1 MVQRQLKLRLKSRQ
15 KAQLDTWLWHLTG
28 VYNWTLRKIELDA
41 NDGIYYTPKTFHNLL
56 AGHGKTLGIP
66 SHTLQGILDTAY
78 TAWQRCFKKL
88 SKKPRLKGQR
98 NKLNSIPF
106 PDPIK
111 APQGTSIRLPG
122 LGPLRFHKQSLPDG
136 KIKGGRLVKR
146 ASDWYLCLIIDTAP
160 NDIPHLADGAVGIDP
175 GFLSLLTLSTG
186 EKIPHPRELEATAE
200 RLAQAQRGHDT
211 HLAGRLQEHLANQR
225 KDRNHKL
232 SRRLVADHRL
242 IAFSADHHRAIAKTF
257 GKSVASSAHA
267 QLRAMLSY
275 KCRAG
280 GRQYLEVPSTYSTRT
295 CSACGSLSGPSG
307 FAGLSVRSWVC
318 ACGATHDR
326 DVNAAVNTLMAGLG
340 ISHESRCEPTPGI
353 PRL

>member
-28 VYNWTLRKIELDA
+28 VYNWALRKIELDA

-78 TAWQRCFKKL
+78 TAWQHCFKKL

-146 ASDWYLCLIIDTAP
+146 ASGWYLCLIIDTAP

-186 EKIPHPRELEATAE
+186 EKIR
-200 RLAQAQRGHDT
+200 
-211 HLAGRLQEHLANQR
+211 
-225 KDRNHKL
+225 L
-232 SRRLVADHRL
+232 SRNSRGNGSKL
-242 IAFSADHHRAIAKTF
+242 IL
-257 GKSVASSAHA
+257 SS
-267 QLRAMLSY
+267 
-275 KCRAG
+275 C
-280 GRQYLEVPSTYSTRT
+280 
-295 CSACGSLSGPSG
+295 
-307 FAGLSVRSWVC
+307 
-318 ACGATHDR
+318 
-326 DVNAAVNTLMAGLG
+326 
-340 ISHESRCEPTPGI
+340 
-353 PRL
+353 